1 MRILSNNT
9 ATTRGHYQAVS
20 GRLVPTTIEIEQRDA
35 LTNRVLATD
44 FWNFNSING
53 STPAITDF
61 SIEYTTDDIIEYK
74 SPVIDKAVVYRYSPM
89 IDVQLL
95 LAERLAFAAS
105 EAGREQN
112 CATASLRWV
121 TAQLG
126 RDVADDQLA
135 QLVKGTNGVTSLR
148 RMKEFAQRQGLHC
161 RVVKTDLETLRR
173 LDDCEAIL
181 HMPKKNH
188 FVTLGDID

>member
-1 MRILSNNT
+1 M
-9 ATTRGHYQAVS
+9 
-20 GRLVPTTIEIEQRDA
+20 
-35 LTNRVLATD
+35 TNRLLASD
-44 FWNFNSING
+44 FWHFNSISG
-53 STPAITDF
+53 GTPAITDF
-61 SIEYTTDDIIEYK
+61 SIAYTTDDIIEYK

-105 EAGREQN
+105 EGSREQN

-126 RDVADDQLA
+126 RDIADDQFA

-161 RVVKTDLETLRR
+161 RVVKTDIETLKG
-173 LDDCEAIL
+173 LS
-181 HMPKKNH
+181 
-188 FVTLGDID
+188 G